1 MKKTQLYDFI
11 TAGVIYA
18 ISIFFL
24 TGSFSIPTPESRI
37 MPRVYAILLIVC
49 ATILVLR
56 RLKNKDNDSYDYSGS
71 HIAVTLIAMMAAYVA
86 ASHFVG
92 MYVTTPI
99 FLLGSMYFLGMH
111 SWKVLIPV
119 AVGMDVFIYLVFSV
133 VFKVAIPMGVLF
145 GG

>member
-37 MPRVYAILLIVC
+37 MPRVYAILL
-49 ATILVLR
+49 LR

-99 FLLGSMYFLGMH
+99 FLLGSMYFLGMR